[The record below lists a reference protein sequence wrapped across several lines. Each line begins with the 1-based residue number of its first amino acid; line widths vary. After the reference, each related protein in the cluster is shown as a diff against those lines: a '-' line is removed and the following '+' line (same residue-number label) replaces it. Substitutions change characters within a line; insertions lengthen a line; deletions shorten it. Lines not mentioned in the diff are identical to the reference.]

1 MPYQG
6 KSDLARDRR
15 KLLFPTSVKE
25 SPKTKVT
32 GKSTPAM
39 LVMPAVTT
47 TAQIHV
53 DNAMF
58 HLLGFL
64 LAWDEM
70 WSLHCRHYNSKL
82 QLYILVSGL
91 CSFFFVFWVETNLC
105 SWASLDHLYKFAVG
119 EFAQILQQTT
129 DGIYF
134 FKNPVYWCIGL
145 TNAKIPFIS

>member
-6 KSDLARDRR
+6 KSDLARDLR

-32 GKSTPAM
+32 GESAPTMPA
-39 LVMPAVTT
+39 MPAVTR

-70 WSLHCRHYNSKL
+70 ILLHCTHYNSKL
-82 QLYILVSGL
+82 QLYILVSVL
-91 CSFFFVFWVETNLC
+91 CSFFLC
-105 SWASLDHLYKFAVG
+105 FLGRDRLVLLSKS
-119 EFAQILQQTT
+119 
-129 DGIYF
+129 
-134 FKNPVYWCIGL
+134 
-145 TNAKIPFIS
+145 